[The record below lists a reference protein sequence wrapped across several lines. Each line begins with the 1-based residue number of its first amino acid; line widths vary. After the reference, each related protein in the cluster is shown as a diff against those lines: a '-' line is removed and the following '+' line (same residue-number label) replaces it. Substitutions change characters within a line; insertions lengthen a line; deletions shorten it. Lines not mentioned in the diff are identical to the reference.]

1 MRSTGAKKCAI
12 EFRSFSKTAGFT
24 GTRCAY
30 TVVPKELQ
38 CGGVSLNALWLR
50 RQTTK
55 FNGVPYI
62 VQKGGSGY
70 LFRTRPKGNPRN
82 HRLLPEQCQNLREG
96 LAAAGFTVYGGVNA
110 PYIWMKTPDN
120 MTSWGLL
127 RYPAS

>member
-1 MRSTGAKKCAI
+1 MRH
-12 EFRSFSKTAGFT
+12 RVSFLLETAGFT

-62 VQKGGSGY
+62 VQKG
-70 LFRTRPKGNPRN
+70 
-82 HRLLPEQCQNLREG
+82 
-96 LAAAGFTVYGGVNA
+96 AAAIYSEQGQKEIRETIDYYRNNA
-110 PYIWMKTPDN
+110 KTIREVWRRRLYRIRRRERSLHLDEN
-120 MTSWGLL
+120 AGQHDLLGLL